1 MYLNL
6 TLGRQESTQYRLVIV
21 HKQLGGSNL
30 RKMVSATWHARGF
43 MTTSRRLFTDSYF
56 AQHAC

>member
-30 RKMVSATWHARGF
+30 RKVVSIT
-43 MTTSRRLFTDSYF
+43 
-56 AQHAC
+56 